1 MKKLIALV
9 LAVIVLTLWG
19 FDLILPDA
27 GYVLVILGQKTV
39 ETSLWFA
46 CFTALLLVILW
57 WLTTRFL
64 LVSWSI
70 AQRLTDFF
78 VFGTTER
85 ASKRAASGLIDF
97 LSGDWLQARKKLL
110 RTATKVESP
119 LVNYLAAARASYE
132 LGDQEDA
139 IKILS
144 DAQKKYPTFAVPI
157 GVAQAKMEI
166 SNGRYEQA
174 KLILLALQQKAPKN
188 SIVINSLRQLYEL
201 RQDWLGLG
209 DIFPLVKKYKV
220 CSLAE
225 TMEIESLVMLGQLN
239 LANATAQHAT
249 MADRLNILR
258 KAWGKVPP
266 YQQRVPRIVAAYA
279 KVLMDNLQDNEAEV
293 LLRKTLSKSWD
304 DSLIDLYGV
313 LRVTDVADVIRNAE
327 NWLRYYPQSAPLLR
341 ALGRLHLRNRVWGV
355 ARDYFQRSL
364 AVQKSA
370 ETYAELARIL
380 NNLGETQKSLEVY
393 QEALQLSV
401 ATLPDLPQP
410 TKTYGSNLPAT
421 DKY

>member
-1 MKKLIALV
+1 MKKLVV
-9 LAVIVLTLWG
+9 LALAIVVLTLWG
-19 FDLILPDA
+19 FGVVLPDA

-46 CFTALLLVILW
+46 CFIALLIAVTW

-110 RTATKVESP
+110 RTASKVESP

-139 IKILS
+139 LKILS
-144 DAQKKYPTFAVPI
+144 DAQKKYTTFAVPI
-157 GVAQAKMEI
+157 GVAQARMEM
-166 SNGRYEQA
+166 SNGRFEQA
-174 KLILLALQQKAPKN
+174 KIILLTLQQKAPKN
-188 SIVINSLRQLYEL
+188 PIVINSLRELYEL

-220 CSLAE
+220 SSA
-225 TMEIESLVMLGQLN
+225 TEIIELESLVVLGQLS
-239 LANATAQHAT
+239 LANATAHNAAS
-249 MADRLNILR
+249 ADRLNILR
-258 KAWGKVPP
+258 KAWGKVPA
-266 YQQRVPRIVAAYA
+266 YQQRVPRVVAAYA
-279 KVLMDNLQDNEAEV
+279 KVLIDNLQDQEAEV
-293 LLRKTLSKSWD
+293 MLRKTLGKSWD
-304 DSLIDLYGV
+304 DSLIDLYGI
-313 LRVTDVADVIRNAE
+313 LRVTDIAEVIRNAE
-327 NWLRYYPQSAPLLR
+327 NWLKYYPQSAPLLR
-341 ALGRLHLRNRVWGV
+341 ALGRLNLRNHLWGV

-364 AVQKSA
+364 AVQKNY
-370 ETYAELARIL
+370 ETYAELARVL

-393 QEALQLSV
+393 QAALQLSV
-401 ATLPDLPQP
+401 ASLPDLPQP
-410 TKTYGSNLPAT
+410 PKIY
-421 DKY
+421 

>member
-1 MKKLIALV
+1 MKKLIV
-9 LAVIVLTLWG
+9 LFIAIVLLALWG
-19 FDLILPDA
+19 FGFILPDA

-46 CFTALLLVILW
+46 CFFVLLLAVLW
-57 WLTTRFL
+57 WLSTRFL

-119 LVNYLAAARASYE
+119 LVNYLAAARSSYE

-139 IKILS
+139 LKILS

-157 GVAQAKMEI
+157 GVAQAKMEM
-166 SNGRYEQA
+166 SNGRFEQA

-188 SIVINSLRQLYEL
+188 TIVINSLRQLYEL
-201 RQDWLGLG
+201 RHDWLALG

-220 CSLAE
+220 CSVAE
-225 TMEIESLVMLGQLN
+225 TIEIESLVMLGQLN
-239 LANATAQHAT
+239 LANATAQHASSV
-249 MADRLNILR
+249 DRLTILR
-258 KAWGKVPP
+258 KAWGKIPA
-266 YQQRVPRIVAAYA
+266 YQQRVPRVVAAYA
-279 KVLMDNLQDNEAEV
+279 KALMDNLQDQEAEV
-293 LLRKTLSKSWD
+293 LLRKALSKSWD

-313 LRVTDVADVIRNAE
+313 LRVADVAEVIRNAE
-327 NWLRYYPQSAPLLR
+327 NWLKYYPQSAPLLR
-341 ALGRLHLRNRVWGV
+341 ALGRLHLRNHTWGV

-364 AVQKSA
+364 ALQKNA

-380 NNLGETQKSLEVY
+380 NNLGETQKSLDVY
-393 QEALQLSV
+393 QAALHLSV
-401 ATLPDLPQP
+401 PSLPDLPQP
-410 TKTYGSNLPAT
+410 PKAYLN
-421 DKY
+421 

>member
-1 MKKLIALV
+1 MKKLIVLV
-9 LAVIVLTLWG
+9 LAIVVLTLWG
-19 FDLILPDA
+19 FGVVLPDA

-46 CFTALLLVILW
+46 CFIALLIAVTW

-110 RTATKVESP
+110 RTASKVESP

-139 IKILS
+139 LKILS
-144 DAQKKYPTFAVPI
+144 DAQKKYTTFAVPI
-157 GVAQAKMEI
+157 GVAQARMEM
-166 SNGRYEQA
+166 SNGRFEQA
-174 KLILLALQQKAPKN
+174 KIILLTLQQKAPKN
-188 SIVINSLRQLYEL
+188 PIVINSLRELYEL

-220 CSLAE
+220 SSA
-225 TMEIESLVMLGQLN
+225 TEIIELESLVMLGQLS
-239 LANATAQHAT
+239 LANATAHNAAS
-249 MADRLNILR
+249 ADRLNILR
-258 KAWGKVPP
+258 KAWGKVPA
-266 YQQRVPRIVAAYA
+266 YQQRVPRVVAAYA
-279 KVLMDNLQDNEAEV
+279 KVLIDNLQDQEAEV
-293 LLRKTLSKSWD
+293 MLRKTLGKSWD
-304 DSLIDLYGV
+304 DSLIDLYGI
-313 LRVTDVADVIRNAE
+313 LRVTDIAEVIRNAE
-327 NWLRYYPQSAPLLR
+327 NWLKYYPQSAPLLR
-341 ALGRLHLRNRVWGV
+341 ALGRLNLRNHLWGV

-364 AVQKSA
+364 AVQKNY
-370 ETYAELARIL
+370 ETYAELARVL

-393 QEALQLSV
+393 QAALQLSV
-401 ATLPDLPQP
+401 ASLPDLPQP
-410 TKTYGSNLPAT
+410 PKIY
-421 DKY
+421 

>member
-1 MKKLIALV
+1 MKKLIALTIAIIL
-9 LAVIVLTLWG
+9 LALWG
-19 FDLILPDA
+19 FGFVLPDA
-27 GYVLVILGQKTV
+27 GYVLFILGQKTV

-46 CFTALLLVILW
+46 CFIVLVLVVLW

-85 ASKRAASGLIDF
+85 ASKRAANGLVDF

-139 IKILS
+139 IKILN
-144 DAQKKYPTFAVPI
+144 DAQKKYPTFTVPI
-157 GVAQAKMEI
+157 GVAQAKMEMN
-166 SNGRYEQA
+166 NGRFEQA

-188 SIVINSLRQLYEL
+188 TIVINSLRQLYEL

-220 CSLAE
+220 CSVAE
-225 TMEIESLVMLGQLN
+225 TIEIETLVVLGQLN
-239 LANATAQHAT
+239 LASTTAQHASV
-249 MADRLNILR
+249 ADRLAILR

-279 KVLMDNLQDNEAEV
+279 KILIDHLQDQEAEV

-304 DSLIDLYGV
+304 ESLVDLYGV
-313 LRVTDVADVIRNAE
+313 LRISDIAEVIRNAE
-327 NWLRYYPQSAPLLR
+327 TWLKYYPQSAALLR
-341 ALGRLHLRNRVWGV
+341 ALGRLHLRNHLWGV

-364 AVQKSA
+364 AVQKNV

-393 QEALQLSV
+393 QAALQLSV

-410 TKTYGSNLPAT
+410 AKIYQA
-421 DKY
+421 

>member
-1 MKKLIALV
+1 MKKLVV
-9 LAVIVLTLWG
+9 LALAIVVLTLWG
-19 FDLILPDA
+19 FGVVLPDA

-46 CFTALLLVILW
+46 CFIALLIAVTW

-110 RTATKVESP
+110 RTASKVESP

-139 IKILS
+139 LKILS
-144 DAQKKYPTFAVPI
+144 DAQKKYTTFAVPI
-157 GVAQAKMEI
+157 GVAQARMEM
-166 SNGRYEQA
+166 SNGRFEQA
-174 KLILLALQQKAPKN
+174 KIILLTLQQKAPKN
-188 SIVINSLRQLYEL
+188 PIVINSLRELYEL

-220 CSLAE
+220 SSA
-225 TMEIESLVMLGQLN
+225 TEIIELESLVMLGQLS
-239 LANATAQHAT
+239 LANATAHNAAS
-249 MADRLNILR
+249 ADRLNILR
-258 KAWGKVPP
+258 KAWGKVPA
-266 YQQRVPRIVAAYA
+266 YQQRVPRVVAAYA
-279 KVLMDNLQDNEAEV
+279 KVLIDNLQDQEAEV
-293 LLRKTLSKSWD
+293 MLRKTLGKSWD
-304 DSLIDLYGV
+304 DSLIDLYGI
-313 LRVTDVADVIRNAE
+313 LRVTDIAEVIRNAE
-327 NWLRYYPQSAPLLR
+327 NWLKYYPQSAPLLR
-341 ALGRLHLRNRVWGV
+341 ALGRLNLRNHLWGV

-364 AVQKSA
+364 AVQKNY
-370 ETYAELARIL
+370 ETYAELARVL

-393 QEALQLSV
+393 QAALQLSV
-401 ATLPDLPQP
+401 ASLPDLPQP
-410 TKTYGSNLPAT
+410 PKIY
-421 DKY
+421 